1 MDEKERAVLDRMFQ
15 PEAVAVFG
23 GVHEP
28 GKFGHMMLQSLIRYG
43 FKGRLYPVS
52 PAGGEVFGIKV
63 RKGLREVDG
72 PVDLACVC
80 VPAKEVPSVLSECLE
95 KGVKGAEILSS
106 GFAETGL
113 EEGILLQEEVSAMAA
128 RGIRM
133 VGPNCFGIHCPKGG
147 LTLLPGF
154 DFSREPGPVAFMSQ
168 SGGVATDLC
177 HEARG
182 AGFGFSKV
190 VSYGNGCDLE
200 AVSLLEY
207 LSQDPDSRFIG
218 AYLEGVKDGRRLM
231 EVIRGIAPKKP
242 VVIWKGGLTPP
253 GAGAVKGHTGS
264 MAGEREIWRGFFA
277 QSGAICVEGLEEMTD
292 ALTALVYLRTDASR
306 IALLGG
312 GGAIGVFCSDLAHRY
327 GLKLP
332 AFSDRTRSQLRKW
345 FPTPGNSLGNP
356 LDTGTPVIHPELL
369 LPMVEFLLREEAFDV
384 LIVVFLIHPLAVVSP
399 AFMEMDGLAARDLE
413 DMISPLLEKAA
424 DLRDSYGKDILVV
437 MENRAV
443 LPSDAEIEGRC
454 RRLKASFFEKGV
466 PVFPSVKRA
475 LKAVSKA
482 AGRIS

>member
-1 MDEKERAVLDRMFQ
+1 MFQ
-15 PEAVAVFG
+15 PEALAVFG

-52 PAGGEVFGIKV
+52 PAGGEVFGIRV
-63 RKGLREVDG
+63 RRGLEEVEG
-72 PVDLACVC
+72 PVDLACIC
-80 VPAKEVPSVLSECLE
+80 VPAKEVPSVLRECLG

-106 GFAETGL
+106 GFSETGL
-113 EEGILLQEEVSAMAA
+113 EDGIMLQQEVSRIAA
-128 RGIRM
+128 RGIRI

-154 DFSREPGPVAFMSQ
+154 DFSREPGSVAFISQ

-207 LSQDPDSRFIG
+207 LSHDPDTRLIG
-218 AYLEGVKDGRRLM
+218 AYMEGVKDGRRLM
-231 EVIRGIAPKKP
+231 ELIKGIAPNKP

-264 MAGEREIWRGFFA
+264 MAGEREIWKGFFA
-277 QSGAICVEGLEEMTD
+277 QSGALAVEGLEEMTD
-292 ALTALVYLRTDASR
+292 ALTALVHLRTGARR

-327 GLKLP
+327 GLELP
-332 AFSDRTRSQLRKW
+332 AFSEGTRSYLRRW

-356 LDTGTPVIHPELL
+356 LDTGTPVIPPEVLS
-369 LPMVEFLLREEAFDV
+369 PMVEYLLKEETFDV

-399 AFMEMDGLAARDLE
+399 VFMSMDGLPARDLE
-413 DMISPLLEKAA
+413 EMVSPLLEKAV
-424 DLRDSYGKDILVV
+424 DLRNRYGKDIIVV
-437 MENRAV
+437 TENRAV
-443 LPSDAEIEGRC
+443 LSSDAEIEGRC
-454 RRLKASFFEKGV
+454 RRLKASFLERGV